1 MSPRPSVEAQ
11 RREEVLE
18 ATCEIIAEVGFRN
31 VRVSDVAKRAGIS
44 TGVVHYYFGTKEQ
57 MLDDAFRFAVQQAR
71 QRSLESITGVSSAR
85 DRLYAVLDVQLPT
98 DESDREWPLWLH
110 LWAEALM
117 RPPLQ
122 ELNRASYENW
132 IALIEGIIVEGQ
144 GTGEFRK
151 VSAHDVTLQLLT
163 MIDGLVIQATLGAK
177 DLDAR
182 RVRELVHSFV
192 NSVLGAVPPVQ
203 RRKR

>member
-1 MSPRPSVEAQ
+1 MSPRPSVQAQ
-11 RREEVLE
+11 RREEVLA
-18 ATCEIIAEVGFRN
+18 ATCEMIAEVGFRN
-31 VRVSDVAKRAGIS
+31 VRVSDVARRAGIS

-57 MLDDAFRFAVQQAR
+57 MLDDAFRYAVQQAR
-71 QRSLESITGVSSAR
+71 QRSLASIQDVPSAR
-85 DRLYAVLDVQLPT
+85 DRLDAVLDVQLPT
-98 DESDREWPLWLH
+98 QDSDLEWPLWLH

-132 IALIEGIIVEGQ
+132 IALIEGIILAGQ
-144 GTGEFRK
+144 ASGEFRK

-163 MIDGLVIQATLGAK
+163 MIDGLVIQSTLGAK

-182 RVRELVHSFV
+182 RVRELVYAFV
-192 NSVLGAVPPVQ
+192 EFTLGTAMADDFAST
-203 RRKR
+203 

>member
-57 MLDDAFRFAVQQAR
+57 MLDDAFRYAVHQAR
-71 QRSLESITGVSSAR
+71 RRSIEAIRDLPSAR

-98 DESDREWPLWLH
+98 DESDLEWPLWLH

-144 GTGEFRK
+144 GTGEFDK

-182 RVRELVHSFV
+182 RVRELVYSFLT
-192 NSVLGAVPPVQ
+192 SVLGAEPPV
-203 RRKR
+203 RRKKR

>member
-71 QRSLESITGVSSAR
+71 QRSLESIAGVSSAR

-98 DESDREWPLWLH
+98 DETDREWPLWLH

-192 NSVLGAVPPVQ
+192 SSVLGAEPPVQ

>member
-11 RREEVLE
+11 RRAEVLA

-71 QRSLESITGVSSAR
+71 RRSLASIEGKAR
-85 DRLYAVLDVQLPT
+85 ASERLFAVLDVQLPT
-98 DESDREWPLWLH
+98 DDSDLEWPLWLH

-117 RPPLQ
+117 RPPLR

-144 GTGEFRK
+144 ASGEFRK
-151 VSAHDVTLQLLT
+151 VPAQDVTLQLLT
-163 MIDGLVIQATLGAK
+163 MIDGLVIQSTLGAK
-177 DLDAR
+177 DLDGT
-182 RVRELVHSFV
+182 RVRELVHAFV
-192 NSVLGAVPPVQ
+192 LSVLGATPPPHQ
-203 RRKR
+203 ESC

>member
-1 MSPRPSVEAQ
+1 MSPRPSVQAQ
-11 RREEVLE
+11 RREEVLA

-71 QRSLESITGVSSAR
+71 RRSLASIEGIASASE
-85 DRLYAVLDVQLPT
+85 RLFAVLDVQLPT
-98 DESDREWPLWLH
+98 VDSDLEWPLWLH

-122 ELNRASYENW
+122 ELNRGSYENW
-132 IALIEGIIVEGQ
+132 IALIEGIIIEGQ
-144 GTGEFRK
+144 ASGEFRK
-151 VSAHDVTLQLLT
+151 VPAHDVTLQLLT
-163 MIDGLVIQATLGAK
+163 MIDGLVIQSTLGAK
-177 DLDAR
+177 DLDGP
-182 RVRELVHSFV
+182 RVRELVHAFV
-192 NSVLGAVPPVQ
+192 LSVLGATAPPHRQ
-203 RRKR
+203 RC

>member
-11 RREEVLE
+11 RRAEVLA

-71 QRSLESITGVSSAR
+71 RRSLASIEGKAR
-85 DRLYAVLDVQLPT
+85 ASERLFAVLDVQLPT
-98 DESDREWPLWLH
+98 DDSDLEWPLWLH

-117 RPPLQ
+117 RPPLR

-144 GTGEFRK
+144 ASGEFRK
-151 VSAHDVTLQLLT
+151 VPAQDVTLQLLT
-163 MIDGLVIQATLGAK
+163 MIDGLVIQSTLGAK
-177 DLDAR
+177 DLDGT
-182 RVRELVHSFV
+182 RVRELVHAFV
-192 NSVLGAVPPVQ
+192 LSVLGATPPPHQ
-203 RRKR
+203 EGC

>member
-71 QRSLESITGVSSAR
+71 HRSLESIRGKRNAR

-122 ELNRASYENW
+122 ELNRATYENW

-144 GTGEFRK
+144 ASGEFHPVPAR
-151 VSAHDVTLQLLT
+151 DVTLQLLT

-182 RVRELVHSFV
+182 RVRELVHGFV
-192 NSVLGAVPPVQ
+192 NSVLGASPP
-203 RRKR
+203 RKTR

>member
-1 MSPRPSVEAQ
+1 MSPRPSVQAQ
-11 RREEVLE
+11 RREEVLA
-18 ATCEIIAEVGFRN
+18 ATCEMIAEVGFRN
-31 VRVSDVAKRAGIS
+31 VRVSDVARRAGIS

-57 MLDDAFRFAVQQAR
+57 MLDDAFRYAVQQAR
-71 QRSLESITGVSSAR
+71 QRSLASIQDVPSAR
-85 DRLYAVLDVQLPT
+85 DRLDAVLDVQLPT
-98 DESDREWPLWLH
+98 QDSDLEWPLWLH

-132 IALIEGIIVEGQ
+132 IALIEGIILAGQ
-144 GTGEFRK
+144 ASGEFRK

-163 MIDGLVIQATLGAK
+163 MIDGLVIQSTLGAK

-182 RVRELVHSFV
+182 RVRELVYAFV
-192 NSVLGAVPPVQ
+192 ESALGTAMADDFAST
-203 RRKR
+203 